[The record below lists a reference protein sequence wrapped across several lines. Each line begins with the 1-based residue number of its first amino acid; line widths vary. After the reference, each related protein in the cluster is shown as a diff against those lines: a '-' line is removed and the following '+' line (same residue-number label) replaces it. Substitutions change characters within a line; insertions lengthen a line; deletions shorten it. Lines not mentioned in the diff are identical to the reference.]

1 MFILTPI
8 DASPVYGR
16 RTHDRPLGRREADLV
31 RPPESA
37 QDNRAASVVSSMN
50 SLPTSDID
58 KAFQT
63 LALLK
68 SRKPENRSEELSLQM
83 KVQELSVFLSSRGVQ
98 IGRETMGD
106 DESPRT
112 LNRQARPD
120 E

>member
-1 MFILTPI
+1 
-8 DASPVYGR
+8 
-16 RTHDRPLGRREADLV
+16 
-31 RPPESA
+31 
-37 QDNRAASVVSSMN
+37 MN